1 MRCLPPAV
9 LASVALICFAHASQC
24 GERTAPFQMPPTGK
38 PEQLVGGLKYECGSA
53 LAFDTRNRPYM
64 FHSREPA
71 SFGYLLTLR
80 EGKWVQLSYL
90 DALKKA
96 FPKVKTPRW
105 RQHAGG
111 TMVIDDADAL
121 YAVLF
126 VEEEGKQG
134 RAVVLLYSPDLGKSF
149 HAYRLPG
156 TAFLE
161 IPVGHNKF
169 DRPPAVGVL
178 KFRKEYPTRWT
189 RYYVLSVLFPEKQG
203 GGLALGEPV
212 EVTQDCFGISNHSGG
227 YSFAVTTG
235 KKTHVVYAEIPKKP
249 RGGNPTFIATVDRA
263 ARKVIAKQF
272 LVNAPP
278 NTADV
283 HSTPVVAVDSKGH
296 LHAVTGAHGGSFYY
310 LRSKEP
316 DRIDAGWTKP
326 ARVSTGQ
333 TYATLI
339 CDKKD
344 ILHTVYRVHPRLHY
358 QHKPAAGDRWS
369 ARRVLVNPPPGHRG
383 YSIFYHRLFIDRA
396 GALYLSF
403 TFWETRTKSKGRY
416 PRALAVS
423 EDGGATWRLATAE
436 TFGRRA
442 RRPGK

>member
-1 MRCLPPAV
+1 MLSRQAILVCLLVISGA
-9 LASVALICFAHASQC
+9 ARA
-24 GERTAPFQMPPTGK
+24 GEKTAPFQMPPSGK
-38 PEQLVGGLKYECGSA
+38 GEQLVGALGYECGSA

-71 SFGYLLTLR
+71 SFGTILTLR
-80 EGKWVQLSYL
+80 EGKWVRLSYL
-90 DALKKA
+90 EALRKA
-96 FPKVKTPRW
+96 IPKLGTPRW

-126 VEEEGKQG
+126 VEEEGRKG

-149 HAYRLPG
+149 QAYRLPG

-169 DRPPAVGVL
+169 DRPPAIGVL
-178 KFRKEYPTRWT
+178 RFRKEYPTRWT
-189 RYYVLSVLFPEKQG
+189 RYYVLSVLFLEKKG
-203 GGLALGEPV
+203 DGLVLGEPV
-212 EVTQDCFGISNHSGG
+212 EVTQDCFGVSNHSGG

-249 RGGNPTFIATVDRA
+249 GGGNPTFIATVDRE
-263 ARKVIAKQF
+263 ARKVAAKRF

-278 NTADV
+278 NIADV

-296 LHAVTGAHGGSFYY
+296 LHVVTGAHGQSFLY
-310 LRSKEP
+310 LRSLKP
-316 DRIDAGWTKP
+316 DDIEGGWTKP
-326 ARVSTGQ
+326 AAVGRGQ
-333 TYATLI
+333 TYATLV
-339 CDKKD
+339 CDRND
-344 ILHTVYRVHPRLHY
+344 VLHTVYRIHPRLHY
-358 QHKPAAGDRWS
+358 QHKVAAADKWS
-369 ARRVLVNPPPGHRG
+369 AARVLVNPPPGHKG

-403 TFWETRTKSKGRY
+403 TFWETRTQNKGRY

-423 EDGGATWRLATAE
+423 EDGGVTWRLATAQ
-436 TFGRRA
+436 TFA
-442 RRPGK
+442 RRSARR